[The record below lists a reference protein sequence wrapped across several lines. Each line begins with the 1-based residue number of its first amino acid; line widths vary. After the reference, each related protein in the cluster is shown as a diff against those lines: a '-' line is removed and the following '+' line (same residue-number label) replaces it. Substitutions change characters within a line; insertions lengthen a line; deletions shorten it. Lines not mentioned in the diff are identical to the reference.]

1 MLCGQACFPTS
12 HADFACLMPCFLDR
26 YDYQPENLACMLEIL
41 ACIKGVAALLQ
52 QADVWL
58 SGYICQAVFLQM
70 QGFVQLAMTHLD
82 PRNKVLTA
90 HT

>member
-1 MLCGQACFPTS
+1 
-12 HADFACLMPCFLDR
+12 
-26 YDYQPENLACMLEIL
+26 MLEIL

>member
-1 MLCGQACFPTS
+1 
-12 HADFACLMPCFLDR
+12 
-26 YDYQPENLACMLEIL
+26 MLEML

-52 QADVWL
+52 QVWL

-90 HT
+90 